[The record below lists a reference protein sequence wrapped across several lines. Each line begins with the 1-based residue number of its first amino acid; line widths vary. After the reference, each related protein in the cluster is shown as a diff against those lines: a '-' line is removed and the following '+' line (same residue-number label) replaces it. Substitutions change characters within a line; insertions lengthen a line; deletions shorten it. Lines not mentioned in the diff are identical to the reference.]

1 MCGSL
6 GEGSTGSV
14 LWEDSLATQPCQPS
28 HRPPQQATC
37 VRDPVLCLTVRHILK
52 FYHSTLTGKRIMWLD
67 EREVYRV
74 NTKYRLSGAVKVSCG
89 WLLPSQ
95 CCAAVTQ
102 PTVHNF
108 QFKLS
113 KAVCVLNI
121 DSHNAGSLS
130 YTLVV
135 NGKTV
140 KENSCNDAIMR
151 LAAWEVKLPH
161 GLYDVEFGTS
171 CMERGRGSRDE

>member
-1 MCGSL
+1 M
-6 GEGSTGSV
+6 GEFIGHPM
-14 LWEDSLATQPCQPS
+14 PCQAVPTFAHTTS
-28 HRPPQQATC
+28 TSD
-37 VRDPVLCLTVRHILK
+37 VCLTVRHILK

-89 WLLPSQ
+89 WLLPSP

-102 PTVHNF
+102 PTTHNF

-171 CMERGRGSRDE
+171 CVEMGVQR